1 MTDTIAPVK
10 SDTPPVTCPA
20 VSVIIPTYNAEKY
33 IVECLD
39 SLLIQTLKDME
50 VIIVDDCSTDNTIEI
65 VKAYAP
71 KFTVPF
77 KIAKTK
83 KNSGDGFIPR
93 NIGLKL
99 AVGEYVFF
107 MDSDDLILANALEEM
122 YTLAKKHEVD
132 FVNCVKYYEM
142 SADGM
147 NLTPVNSKINVAD
160 EVFVE
165 KDLNWRVKNLLEN
178 AFGGEVWLKL
188 IRRSFILENQLFFPK
203 NIPVAGDLVWTYAL
217 LMFAKKVLHLSR
229 PLYLYRLV
237 ENSVSHKGLTPFQKL
252 IAKVGTVIN
261 GLKWLNENLIGKT
274 NFLKKKPK
282 YCYKI
287 FENLIDRKFGEF
299 SKDSLDFS
307 QSEIYRAIK
316 EKFGGKLGKYD
327 VLVAELI
334 SFINNQQREIR
345 KLEKELRKEDDS
357 EETVTSEDSVIS
369 RLPISVIVPMYNSE
383 KYIGECLDSLLNQTF
398 QDFEVIVVD
407 DCSTDKS
414 FEIVKDYAPK
424 FNGRLRLEKTEKNS
438 GGGGYVPR
446 NIGLKLAV
454 GEYVAFVDSDDM
466 LLLNGL
472 EEMYNLAKEHNAD
485 FVNCTKNYELS
496 EDGTELKTTNLK
508 INTTDELIVDEDLVW
523 RTDHQLES
531 AFGDTAWRKFIKRSF
546 IIKNQLFFPENIN
559 ISGDVVWTYA
569 LLLFAKKI
577 VHLPR
582 PLYLWRLSESSMSH
596 KEIATPLKNL
606 NSKVGTIINGLKWL
620 NDNFIGKSD
629 FLKKNPKYRCEI
641 FEHLIGRM
649 LGRFFRD
656 SLEFSQ
662 SEIYKAIKE
671 GFSGQFGKH
680 DVLIAELYSVINAQQ
695 KEIRSLERQ
704 LFKAEHPEEAKEEE
718 NIPEPLVIPDVPY
731 PAVSVVIPMY
741 NAEEFIGECLESL
754 LIQTFQNFEV
764 IVADDCSTDN
774 SIAVAES
781 YKEKFNGRLQITKTE
796 KNSGGGGY
804 IPRNIGLKL
813 ASGEYVIFLDSDD
826 FLLGTALATLFA
838 KAKEYDADVVYS
850 SIYYNVVEPNDVY
863 LYRDGLG
870 RKRFKEKIEDKQEL
884 TVDNTDKIFQ
894 EFLTPGSGEGNF
906 RSPWNKFVRRELL
919 VKNEVLFPDI
929 VTGGDCVWCIN
940 VYAYAKRFLRLPIPL
955 YFYRRYNT
963 SITRTAKTP
972 EEQLSYWVT
981 ALIAYLK
988 ALNEL
993 ENKTEV
999 LKNNPNWCYEA
1010 ARGGHFEWV
1019 LNRTNEARKELG
1031 NQAVYEILYREFSK
1045 ATDLPYLIT
1054 VPFFFSFIDAQKNLD
1069 STRLQTISGL
1079 KKELNKLKNSY
1090 DCPAISVIIPL
1101 YNAELYIGE
1110 AIESILNQ
1118 TFKNFEIIVVDDC
1131 STDSS
1136 YEVVKSYIP
1145 KSDGRLKLLRME
1157 KNSGCAPA
1165 PRNKGFLYS
1174 RGEYIFFMDSD
1185 DTFTKTALEEMYTLA
1200 KKYDADCV
1208 YCEKYYMS
1216 TGVGQDYIN
1225 NIHLADSSIQKPP
1238 FVNKPT
1244 LITEDLAERLR
1255 DLSNKKFWVTPWQR
1269 LVSRKL
1275 LADNQIRFPVII
1287 GSDDVVWCF
1296 QVLCCAKRFL
1306 RVPNICYVRRMYD
1319 ESFTK
1324 SKKTPNKFTRQWGD
1338 IVIRGLKFVDN
1349 FISKIDFFK
1358 ENPRYRYEA
1367 LEILSRHT
1375 FGPLNPIFENL
1386 SLEEIYEIFLTEFIQ
1401 TTGENDVL
1409 VAFLAT
1415 TLYNEKKS
1423 LKEANAVVNR
1433 FNRYFTSR
1441 IDIKLVPIEQGEL
1454 QIISVSDDNA
1464 KVKKADWLS
1473 ENESG
1478 YFIQSYCGK
1487 LDFIVKVAGDGQ
1499 IQFVLKGID
1508 MRDSKDKSKRVPYW
1522 VDYKKFTVN
1531 DKVIFD
1537 KLIPAW
1543 HDKPFRYKLNVK
1555 ADEEIKI
1562 EVEWLPHRSDT

>member
-1 MTDTIAPVK
+1 MADTK
-10 SDTPPVTCPA
+10 TFTSPA

-33 IVECLD
+33 IGDCLE
-39 SLLIQTLKDME
+39 SLLMQTLKDIE
-50 VIIVDDCSTDNTIEI
+50 IVIVDDCSTDNTVEI
-65 VKAYAP
+65 LKEYAQ
-71 KFTVPF
+71 KFNVPF
-77 KIAKTK
+77 KVAKTK
-83 KNSGDGFIPR
+83 KNSGDGYIPR

-99 AVGEYVFF
+99 SVGEYVFF
-107 MDSDDLILANALEEM
+107 MDGDDLILANALEEM
-122 YTLAKKHEVD
+122 YKLAKENDVD

-142 SADGM
+142 SADGTD
-147 NLTPVNSKINVAD
+147 LKPVNLKVDVA
-160 EVFVE
+160 EEIFVE
-165 KDLNWRVKNLLEN
+165 EDLNWRVKNLLAN
-178 AFGGEVWLKL
+178 AFGDEVWLKL
-188 IRRSFILENQLFFPK
+188 VRRNFILGNQLFFPK
-203 NIPVAGDLVWTYAL
+203 NIQVAGDVVWTYAL
-217 LMFAKKVLHLSR
+217 LIFAKKVLHLSR
-229 PLYLYRLV
+229 PLYLYRLL
-237 ENSVSHKGLTPFQKL
+237 ENSVSHKNLAPLKKLT
-252 IAKVGTVIN
+252 AKVNTIIN
-261 GLKWLNENLIGKT
+261 GLNWLNSNLTGKAEFLKQNRKYRYEILENLV
-274 NFLKKKPK
+274 
-282 YCYKI
+282 
-287 FENLIDRKFGEF
+287 DRKFGEF
-299 SKDSLDFS
+299 FRDSLSFS

-316 EKFGGKLGKYD
+316 DEFGGRLGKHD
-327 VLVAELI
+327 VLVAELG
-334 SFINNQQREIR
+334 SVVNEQQKEIR
-345 KLEKELRKEDDS
+345 KLEKKLRKED
-357 EETVTSEDSVIS
+357 S
-369 RLPISVIVPMYNSE
+369 REIHLATAPVMSYPAISVIVPLYNSE
-383 KYIGECLDSLLNQTF
+383 EYIGDCLESILNQTF
-398 QDFEVIVVD
+398 QNFEVIVVD
-407 DCSTDKS
+407 DCSTDNS
-414 FEIVKDYAPK
+414 CAVVESYVEK
-424 FNGRLRLEKTEKNS
+424 FGGRLKFAKTKKNS

-472 EEMYNLAKEHNAD
+472 EEMYKLAKENDAD

-496 EDGTELKTTNLK
+496 ADGMELNVFNLK
-508 INTTDELIVDEDLVW
+508 VSQTEETIVEEDLAW
-523 RTDHQLES
+523 RIDNLLDS
-531 AFGDTAWRKFIKRSF
+531 ALGDTAWRKFIRRSF
-546 IIKNQLFFPENIN
+546 ILDNRLFFPENIN

-596 KEIATPLKNL
+596 KELAEPLKNL
-606 NSKVGTIINGLKWL
+606 TTKVSTFINGSKWL
-620 NDNFIGKSD
+620 NDNFIGKAD
-629 FLKKNPKYRCEI
+629 FLKKNPQYRYEI
-641 FEHLIGRM
+641 FDHLISRM
-649 LGRFFRD
+649 FKRFFKD
-656 SLEFSQ
+656 SLDFSQ
-662 SEIYKAIKE
+662 AEIYVAIKE
-671 GFSGQFGKH
+671 GLAEKLGKY
-680 DVLIAELYSVINAQQ
+680 DVLVAELGSVINSQQ
-695 KEIRSLERQ
+695 KEMRRLERQ
-704 LFKAEHPEEAKEEE
+704 LLKEENPDE
-718 NIPEPLVIPDVPY
+718 EEEEETLTETLVIPDVPY

-764 IVADDCSTDN
+764 IIADDCSTDN
-774 SIAVAES
+774 SVAVAES

-804 IPRNIGLKL
+804 IPRNIGLKH

-826 FLLGTALATLFA
+826 FLLGSALATLFA

-870 RKRFKEKIEDKQEL
+870 RKRFREKIEDRMEF
-884 TVDNTDKIFQ
+884 TADNTDKLFQ

-906 RSPWNKFVRRELL
+906 RAPWSKFVRRELL
-919 VKNEVLFPDI
+919 VQNEVLFPDI

-963 SITRTAKTP
+963 SITRTTRTP
-972 EEQLSYWVT
+972 QEQLSYWVS
-981 ALIAYLK
+981 ALIDYLR

-993 ENKTEV
+993 QNKTEV
-999 LKNNPNWCYEA
+999 LRNNPNWCYEA

-1031 NQAVYEILYREFSK
+1031 NQEVYEILYREFSK
-1045 ATDLPYLIT
+1045 GSDLSYLIT

-1069 STRLQTISGL
+1069 TTRLQTISGL
-1079 KKELNKLKNSY
+1079 KKEVTKLKNTY
-1090 DCPAISVIIPL
+1090 DYPIISVIIPL
-1101 YNAELYIGE
+1101 YNAEKYIGE
-1110 AIESILNQ
+1110 AIESVLNQ
-1118 TFKNFEIIVVDDC
+1118 TFKNFEVIVVDDC

-1136 YEVVKSYIP
+1136 YEVVESYIP

-1216 TGVGQDYIN
+1216 TGVGQEYIN
-1225 NIHLADSSIQKPP
+1225 NIHLADSSMQKPP

-1244 LITEDLAERLR
+1244 LITEDIGERLK

-1324 SKKTPNKFTRQWGD
+1324 SKKTPNKFTRQWAD
-1338 IVIRGLKFVDN
+1338 ITIRGLKFVDN

-1358 ENPRYRYEA
+1358 ENPQYRYEA

-1375 FGPLNPIFENL
+1375 FGPLAPIYENL

-1409 VAFLAT
+1409 VSFLAT
-1415 TLYNEKKS
+1415 NLYNEKKA
-1423 LKEANAVVNR
+1423 LKEANRVIDK
-1433 FNRYFTSR
+1433 FNRYFTAR
-1441 IDIKLVPIEQGEL
+1441 IDVKLISDGESDL
-1454 QIISVSDDNA
+1454 QIISVSDGNA
-1464 KVKKADWLS
+1464 KVNKADWLS
-1473 ENESG
+1473 GNESG
-1478 YFIQSYCGK
+1478 WFIQSYCGK
-1487 LDFIVKVAGDGQ
+1487 LEIIAKANVDGQ

-1508 MRDSKDKSKRVPYW
+1508 MRNPDDKSKRVPYW

-1531 DKVIFD
+1531 DNKIFN

-1543 HDKPFRYKLNVK
+1543 HDKPFRYKMDVK